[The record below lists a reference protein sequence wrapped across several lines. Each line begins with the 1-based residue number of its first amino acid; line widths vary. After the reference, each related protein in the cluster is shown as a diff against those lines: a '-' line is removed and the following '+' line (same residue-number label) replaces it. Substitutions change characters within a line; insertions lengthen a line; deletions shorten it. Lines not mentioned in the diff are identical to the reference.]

1 MATEDFT
8 LGLRDANALVMGG
21 TGGIGFHVVAALAVG
36 GAHVIV
42 TGRNEDRRG
51 RRGNG
56 RAREGWGC
64 RQPSPETRR
73 ASQASRQANG
83 FVENRWDEETQ
94 PDSGHCSGAVTCS

>member
-42 TGRNEDRRG
+42 TGRNEAREADAATA
-51 RRGNG
+51 
-56 RAREGWGC
+56 AREGWGC

-73 ASQASRQANG
+73 ASQTSR
-83 FVENRWDEETQ
+83 R
-94 PDSGHCSGAVTCS
+94 